1 MTLAD
6 KVRNI
11 CVALGKNNKPTYA
24 VMAIA
29 TVKGIC
35 RPAFTMMDK
44 TEKPETKK
52 YTALREGL
60 TELIAI
66 PAYWVCGELAGK
78 CSKLFVK
85 KEDFLSDNIKQQIK
99 KGIKGP
105 QVDKALETAAEQAE
119 KTGIKAANNLRFVGV
134 CTAALFIIP
143 ALCSAAIKPLMSK
156 LIKPPVQPQIS
167 EKKSENAAINI
178 TTAKTNFGSN
188 SYKTLNSYI
197 CRPQTGMRVG
207 GL

>member
-6 KVRNI
+6 KFRNI

-29 TVKGIC
+29 AVKGIC

-66 PAYWVCGELAGK
+66 PAYWACGELAGK

-85 KEDFLSDNIKQQIK
+85 KEDFLSENIKQQIK
-99 KGIKGP
+99 NGIKGP
-105 QVDKALETAAEQAE
+105 QVDKALEIAAEQVE

-143 ALCSAAIKPLMSK
+143 ALCSVAIKPLMSR
-156 LIKPPVQPQIS
+156 LIKPPVQPQIPQ
-167 EKKSENAAINI
+167 KKSETAPINI
-178 TTAKTNFGSN
+178 TAKTNFGSN
-188 SYKTLNSYI
+188 PYKTLNSYI
-197 CRPQTGMRVG
+197 SRPQTGLRVG